1 MHRFM
6 GPNRAR
12 VWWRQ
17 RRDSTSRLAAN
28 KSTDWTAFHGCGVL
42 FGIVKLPRRHFLILA
57 AAATAVPVDPPD
69 LEARTY
75 PSSPVRIIVGFPAG
89 GGLDFVARLIAHSL
103 SEHLGDAFVVEN
115 RSGAAGNIATEMVV
129 RAPPDGYTL
138 LVAVP
143 GNAINATFYTHLNFN
158 FLKDIAPVAS
168 MVRSP
173 LIMVVNPAFP
183 AKSLP
188 EFIAYA
194 KTHPGKLNYGSPGTG
209 SSLHLATELFKMMA
223 GIEITHVPYSGVA
236 PALTDLLSGQ
246 VQLMLADL
254 SALEY
259 VKAGK
264 LRALAVTEAK
274 RSAFL
279 PEVPTVAEFMPGY
292 EATTW
297 YGIGA
302 PRKTPPHIVD
312 LLNREINASLADPIV
327 QSRLE
332 KVGYTPFPNSPTQF
346 GMFIAAETEKW
357 AKVIR
362 MANIKP
368 PQ

>member
-1 MHRFM
+1 MWL
-6 GPNRAR
+6 AR
-12 VWWRQ
+12 RY
-17 RRDSTSRLAAN
+17 
-28 KSTDWTAFHGCGVL
+28 
-42 FGIVKLPRRHFLILA
+42 FLTLA
-57 AAATAVPVDPPD
+57 AAVTAVPV
-69 LEARTY
+69 LSVKGKAQTY
-75 PSSPVRIIVGFPAG
+75 PSSPVRVIVGFPAG
-89 GGLDFVARLIAHSL
+89 GGLDFVTRVIAQWL
-103 SEHLGDAFVVEN
+103 SERLGEAFVVEN
-115 RSGAAGNIATEMVV
+115 RGGAAGNIATEMVV
-129 RAPPDGYTL
+129 RAPADGYTL

-158 FLKDIAPVAS
+158 FLTDIAPVAS

-194 KTHPGKLNYGSPGTG
+194 KAHPGKLNYGSPGTG
-209 SSLHLATELFKMMA
+209 SSLHLATELFKIMA
-223 GIEITHVPYSGVA
+223 GIDITHVPYKGVA

-246 VQLMLADL
+246 VQMMLADL
-254 SALEY
+254 SSLEY

-279 PEVPTVAEFMPGY
+279 PDVPTVAEFVPGY
-292 EATTW
+292 EASTW

-302 PRKTPPHIVD
+302 PRKTPAQIVD
-312 LLNREINASLADPIV
+312 LLNRAVNAGLADPTV

-332 KVGYTPFPNSPTQF
+332 TIGYTPFPNSPSQF
-346 GMFIAAETEKW
+346 GKYIAAETEKW

>member
-1 MHRFM
+1 M
-6 GPNRAR
+6 
-12 VWWRQ
+12 
-17 RRDSTSRLAAN
+17 
-28 KSTDWTAFHGCGVL
+28 TAIPVL
-42 FGIVKLPRRHFLILA
+42 PSNGKA
-57 AAATAVPVDPPD
+57 
-69 LEARTY
+69 ETY
-75 PSSPVRIIVGFPAG
+75 PSSPVRVIVGFPAG
-89 GGLDFVARLIAHSL
+89 GGVDFVTRLIAQWL
-103 SEHLGDAFVVEN
+103 SQHLGKAFVVEN
-115 RSGAAGNIATEMVV
+115 RAGAAGNIATETVV

-138 LVAVP
+138 LVDVP

-158 FLKDIAPVAS
+158 FLNDIAPVAS

-173 LIMVVNPAFP
+173 LILVVNPTFP

-194 KTHPGKLNYGSPGTG
+194 KAHPGKLNYASPGTG

-223 GIEITHVPYSGVA
+223 GIEMTHVPYNGVA
-236 PALTDLLSGQ
+236 PGLTDLLGGQ
-246 VQLMLADL
+246 VQMMLADL

-259 VKAGK
+259 IKAGK

-279 PEVPTVAEFMPGY
+279 PDVPAVAEFVPGY
-292 EATTW
+292 DATTW

-302 PRKTPPHIVD
+302 PRKTPVQVID
-312 LLNREINASLADPIV
+312 LLNREINASLADPTV

-332 KVGYTPFPNSPTQF
+332 AVGYTPFPNSPVQF
-346 GMFIAAETEKW
+346 GKFIAAETEKW